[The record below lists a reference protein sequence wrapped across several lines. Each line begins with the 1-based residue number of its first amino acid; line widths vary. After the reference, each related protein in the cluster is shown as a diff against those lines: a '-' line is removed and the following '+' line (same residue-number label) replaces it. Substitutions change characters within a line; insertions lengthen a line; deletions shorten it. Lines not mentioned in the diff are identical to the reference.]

1 MVGIDSSLII
11 SLAFSP
17 VITFI
22 LVEIKYDQKKSD
34 IETIKRQVREKKK
47 EKESKGDRGS
57 LKEIIDKVKLDA
69 FEFVPF

>member
-47 EKESKGDRGS
+47 RKRARETE
-57 LKEIIDKVKLDA
+57 EV
-69 FEFVPF
+69 